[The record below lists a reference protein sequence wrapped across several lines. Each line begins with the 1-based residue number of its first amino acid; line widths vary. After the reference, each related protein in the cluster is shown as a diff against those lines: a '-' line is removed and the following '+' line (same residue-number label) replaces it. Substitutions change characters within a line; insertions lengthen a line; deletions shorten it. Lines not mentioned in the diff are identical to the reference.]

1 MKWSSVWNS
10 AYSLAI
16 FTAILGFI
24 AAVITQRFQD
34 RRSPRKGISWDVTIE
49 RPASLKKDDH
59 NRIGISYNGRPV
71 ADLVQVRVRIEN
83 TGNTVVKNEYLRFE
97 LPSQAMLLEMSP
109 DPTPEPELGVEEVD
123 EPPFSRPPR
132 PIGGE
137 PDHIYRIGHLEAGQ
151 IVSFLIVTDGGAWK
165 TWDDIHPYNEDGGV
179 PFQQRDIAR
188 AREDAEEVL
197 PFIRMTTAFL
207 LLTILV
213 SITPTPASYVLSGVA
228 LFPLVRIMIAA
239 PRILRVV
246 QQLLRLLS
254 KSLYTVNV
262 ADSQGIQIG
271 DTNRQE
277 NRWRPDS

>member
-10 AYSLAI
+10 AYSLAV

-71 ADLVQVRVRIEN
+71 ADLVQVRVLIEN

-97 LPSQAMLLEMSP
+97 LPSQATLLEMSP

-123 EPPFSRPPR
+123 EPPFSRPLR
-132 PIGGE
+132 PIDSQ
-137 PDHIYRIGHLEAGQ
+137 PDRIYRIGHFEAGQ
-151 IVSFLIVTDGGAWK
+151 IVSFLIVTDGGAWN

-197 PFIRMTTAFL
+197 PFIRMVTAFL
-207 LLTILV
+207 LLAILV

-228 LFPLVRIMIAA
+228 LFPLVRIIIAA

-246 QQLLRLLS
+246 QQLLKLLS
-254 KSLYTVNV
+254 KNLYTVTV

-271 DTNRQE
+271 DTNRQD